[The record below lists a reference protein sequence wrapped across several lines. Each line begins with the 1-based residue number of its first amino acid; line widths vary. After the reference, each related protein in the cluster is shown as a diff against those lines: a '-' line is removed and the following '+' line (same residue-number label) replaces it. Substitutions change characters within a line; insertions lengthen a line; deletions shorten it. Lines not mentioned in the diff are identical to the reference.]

1 MDNSK
6 RVQELFIQQF
16 DLLILFNGDF
26 HIKQNRMRDGKLEQG
41 VLREAASRLQQKIQ
55 KHLLDS
61 EDRKELELDGENQ
74 RELAGRGDSLL
85 NLDKTVLMDSQV
97 KALLEILE
105 IIRLYLM
112 NCQTLLHILVI

>member
-1 MDNSK
+1 
-6 RVQELFIQQF
+6 
-16 DLLILFNGDF
+16 
-26 HIKQNRMRDGKLEQG
+26 MRDGKLEQG

-85 NLDKTVLMDSQV
+85 NMDKTVSMDTQV

-105 IIRLYLM
+105 RIRLYLM

>member
-1 MDNSK
+1 M
-6 RVQELFIQQF
+6 
-16 DLLILFNGDF
+16 
-26 HIKQNRMRDGKLEQG
+26 
-41 VLREAASRLQQKIQ
+41 REAASRLQQKIQ

-85 NLDKTVLMDSQV
+85 NLDKTVSMDTQV
-97 KALLEILE
+97 KALLQILE
-105 IIRLYLM
+105 RIRLYLM

>member
-1 MDNSK
+1 M
-6 RVQELFIQQF
+6 
-16 DLLILFNGDF
+16 
-26 HIKQNRMRDGKLEQG
+26 
-41 VLREAASRLQQKIQ
+41 LREAASRLQQKIQ

-61 EDRKELELDGENQ
+61 EDRKEQELDGENK

-112 NCQTLLHILVI
+112 NCQTLLHILVF

>member
-1 MDNSK
+1 M
-6 RVQELFIQQF
+6 
-16 DLLILFNGDF
+16 
-26 HIKQNRMRDGKLEQG
+26 
-41 VLREAASRLQQKIQ
+41 REAASRLQQKIQ

-61 EDRKELELDGENQ
+61 EDRKEQVLDPEDRKEQVLDGENK

-85 NLDKTVLMDSQV
+85 NLDKTVSMDTQV

-105 IIRLYLM
+105 RIRLYLM

>member
-1 MDNSK
+1 M
-6 RVQELFIQQF
+6 
-16 DLLILFNGDF
+16 
-26 HIKQNRMRDGKLEQG
+26 
-41 VLREAASRLQQKIQ
+41 LREAASRLQQKIQ

-85 NLDKTVLMDSQV
+85 NLDKTVSMDTQV
-97 KALLEILE
+97 KALLQILE
-105 IIRLYLM
+105 RIRLYLM

>member
-1 MDNSK
+1 M
-6 RVQELFIQQF
+6 
-16 DLLILFNGDF
+16 
-26 HIKQNRMRDGKLEQG
+26 
-41 VLREAASRLQQKIQ
+41 REAASRLQQKIQ

-61 EDRKELELDGENQ
+61 EDRKELGLDGENQ